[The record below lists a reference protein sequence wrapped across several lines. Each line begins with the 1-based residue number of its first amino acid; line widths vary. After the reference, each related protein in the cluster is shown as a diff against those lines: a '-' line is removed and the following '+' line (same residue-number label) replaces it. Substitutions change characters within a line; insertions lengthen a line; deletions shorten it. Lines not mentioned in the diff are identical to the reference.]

1 MERNHVGEVE
11 SAKMDVIEAIPPFD
25 VIVVSHV
32 AESVPAGRSLSA
44 LRRCDA

>member
-1 MERNHVGEVE
+1 MERNHVGVVE

-25 VIVVSHV
+25 VIV
-32 AESVPAGRSLSA
+32 AESVPAGRSVSA

>member
-1 MERNHVGEVE
+1 MERNHVGVVE
-11 SAKMDVIEAIPPFD
+11 SAKMAVIEAIPPLD
-25 VIVVSHV
+25 VIV